1 LKVTGVAFA
10 GGSCWW
16 WWWGIGATNRGN
28 CGSSKGNKGK
38 SGDEFELHVE
48 FGLDYMNDV
57 GCSSKE
63 NTTKLL
69 SLLYSFEHREL
80 I

>member
-1 LKVTGVAFA
+1 LKVTGVALA

-16 WWWGIGATNRGN
+16 WWWGAVAANRGN

-48 FGLDYMNDV
+48 IDLLEERCGL
-57 GCSSKE
+57 
-63 NTTKLL
+63 
-69 SLLYSFEHREL
+69 FE
-80 I
+80 